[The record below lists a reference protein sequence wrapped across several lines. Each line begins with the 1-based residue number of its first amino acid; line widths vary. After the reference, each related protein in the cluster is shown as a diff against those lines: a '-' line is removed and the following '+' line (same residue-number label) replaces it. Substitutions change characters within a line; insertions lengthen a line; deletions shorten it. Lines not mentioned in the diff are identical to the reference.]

1 MTPEASRFL
10 DKARKLLDHAS
21 IMLRVDLN
29 DAAGR
34 TAYLSGFH
42 AAQAFI
48 FESVGKVLKT
58 HNGVQTEFLRIT
70 KDDPRFTFEQ
80 RVFLSQ
86 TYNLK
91 AIADYETG
99 PGSEVSPERAAKAIE
114 TGRQFVEH
122 IAALIAPGPSTPL
135 REDGANI

>member
-1 MTPEASRFL
+1 VTPEASRFL
-10 DKARKLLDHAS
+10 DKAQKLLADAA
-21 IMLRVDLN
+21 IMLSANLD

-34 TAYLSGFH
+34 TAYLAGFH

-48 FESVGKVLKT
+48 FERVGRVMKT
-58 HNGVQTEFLRIT
+58 HNGVQTEFLRLT
-70 KDDPRFTFEQ
+70 KDNPRLDPKL

-99 PGSEVSPERAAKAIE
+99 PGADVSPERALEAVEAGK
-114 TGRQFVEH
+114 RFV
-122 IAALIAPGPSTPL
+122 ARMADLVGADKSDAGP
-135 REDGANI
+135 